1 MIFDESASK
10 YVPILSSFLIII
22 LEIVVFTAILEAH
35 LTLSLSV
42 GNGTNQVAGEMCSKQ
57 YDAIIIPGGGL
68 EVGTDLPNPW
78 VRARLDAA
86 IKLASDTRYFIVLS
100 RGTTH
105 RPPPSDSRGFPV
117 TEAGASAKYILANSE
132 GEIDPER
139 ILVENSSLDTIG
151 NAFFTRIFHCEPMEL
166 TRLCVVTS
174 AFHMP
179 RTRAIFDW
187 VLKLDG
193 FETVITYVE
202 TEDLGMTAEQAK
214 ARKDREIESLEKLI
228 NFTIPTHN
236 TVKKLSTFLFTKHA
250 AYNAQG
256 VSAFESSADTPGNEN
271 GKHFSSGD
279 VAGNVKSTY

>member
-1 MIFDESASK
+1 MKHDLPKRSR
-10 YVPILSSFLIII
+10 SFPVIVLEIALFAYI
-22 LEIVVFTAILEAH
+22 LEEH
-35 LTLSLSV
+35 LSLSSSS
-42 GNGTNQVAGEMCSKQ
+42 GNVTDQVAGEMCSTQ
-57 YDAIIIPGGGL
+57 YDAVIIPGGGL
-68 EVGTDLPNPW
+68 EAGTDLPNPW

-100 RGTTH
+100 KGTTH

-117 TEAGASAKYILANSE
+117 TEAGASAKYILANSD

-151 NAFFTRIFHCEPMEL
+151 NAFFTRVFHCEPMQL

-187 VLKLDG
+187 VLKLDH
-193 FETVITYVE
+193 FDTVISYVE
-202 TEDLGMTAEQAK
+202 TENLGMTAEQAK
-214 ARKDREIESLEKLI
+214 ARKDRELESLQKLI
-228 NFTIPTHN
+228 NLTIPTHN

-256 VSAFESSADTPGNEN
+256 VSAFESSAGNEN
-271 GKHFSSGD
+271 GKYSRSAD
-279 VAGNVKSTY
+279 VADTVKSTY